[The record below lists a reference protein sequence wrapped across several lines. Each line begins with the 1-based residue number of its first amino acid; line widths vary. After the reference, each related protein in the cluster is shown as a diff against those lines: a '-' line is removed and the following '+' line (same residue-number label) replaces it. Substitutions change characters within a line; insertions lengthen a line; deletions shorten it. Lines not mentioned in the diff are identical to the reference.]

1 MEEISKKIRYL
12 DKIFINIDKL
22 SDELNIIFHL
32 RSLKY
37 KGNIEYL
44 HIVLKILEL
53 IKSLK
58 QSIKLH
64 ISYKTLNDFYLNPNN
79 DSYLERF
86 NSNLIINNYCNFNI
100 VNKKLSND
108 YKVSTNYSQQFLNIK
123 KEINLK
129 IKKIPKNKKIQIK
142 DKIMDFKNIV
152 CINVLNVVS
161 KKIRNEI
168 ISNIQELLE
177 DSGVAYLCVPR
188 NVPIKGKYSGFERR
202 PQNYVVLT
210 LNSIYIDKSI
220 EIYELYKNSEYQ
232 DSTINIGES

>member
-142 DKIMDFKNIV
+142 DKVIDFNKYCSDYINKNINKYV
-152 CINVLNVVS
+152 INKMNSYKTYFLN
-161 KKIRNEI
+161 
-168 ISNIQELLE
+168 L
-177 DSGVAYLCVPR
+177 
-188 NVPIKGKYSGFERR
+188 
-202 PQNYVVLT
+202 
-210 LNSIYIDKSI
+210 
-220 EIYELYKNSEYQ
+220 
-232 DSTINIGES
+232 